1 MKPGNI
7 ARSSAG
13 PICRRKKV
21 LVIRTLSS
29 VCDKRDAYGR
39 DDEAT
44 WEFVFGV
51 PHRDTLLRDQGKYS
65 VYLEC
70 SMPDFLHPDL
80 VRIAKRIGRVSYRAL
95 DHKRV
100 PEPFRKSH

>member
-13 PICRRKKV
+13 PICRRNKV
-21 LVIRTLSS
+21 LVIRTLSP

-44 WEFVFGV
+44 WKFAFGV
-51 PHRDTLLRDQGKYS
+51 PHRHTLLGDQGKYS
-65 VYLEC
+65 VYLER
-70 SMPDFLHPDL
+70 SMLNCLHPGL
-80 VRIAKRIGRVSYRAL
+80 VRIAKRIVG
-95 DHKRV
+95 
-100 PEPFRKSH
+100 